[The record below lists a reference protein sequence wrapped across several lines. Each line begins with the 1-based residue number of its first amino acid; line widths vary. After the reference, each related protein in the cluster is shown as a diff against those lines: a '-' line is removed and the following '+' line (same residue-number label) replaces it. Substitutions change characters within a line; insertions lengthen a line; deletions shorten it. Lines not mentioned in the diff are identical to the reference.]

1 MTIEEMLKEYRIGQ
15 DDFQRI
21 REIGA
26 FLEGRLDEL
35 ADFHYSLLFEK
46 PELKAFFPNDAV
58 MKRARGAFIDWAD
71 DLLKANYNNAY
82 FLKINRI
89 GTTHVRIGLPAH
101 HVNVQMNHVR
111 TYLAK
116 VAAQRWEGDA
126 HQAALAVASLN
137 KILDLNLDLMSRS
150 YREEELRVNFLSHRI
165 DTWIMRT
172 ARWFVNGFNMALV
185 LGLIVIGV
193 MALGLSADEVI
204 HLADH
209 RDLERGAIGALS
221 TILILWV
228 VIELLDTQIRHMK
241 GRAFAIKVFVSVAL
255 VAELRRVLIASIE
268 HTEPVE
274 TAILGGTIL
283 VLGVVYYLISK
294 IDRAA

>member
-1 MTIEEMLKEYRIGQ
+1 MTIEELLREYRIEG
-15 DDFQRI
+15 DDLRRI
-21 REIGA
+21 REVGA

-35 ADFHYSLLFEK
+35 ADFHYSLLLDK
-46 PELKAFFPNDAV
+46 PELKAFFPNEAT
-58 MKRARGAFIDWAD
+58 MKRARTAFLDWSE
-71 DLLKANYNNAY
+71 DLLRGEYNNAY

-89 GTTHVRIGLPAH
+89 GATHVRIGLPAH
-101 HVNVQMNHVR
+101 HVNVQMSHVR
-111 TYLAK
+111 SYLAD
-116 VAAQRWEGDA
+116 VAARRWEGNT
-126 HQAALAVASLN
+126 HEAAMAVASLN
-137 KILDLNLDLMSRS
+137 KALDLNLDLMTRS

-172 ARWFVNGFNMALV
+172 ARWFVDGFNMALV
-185 LGLIVIGV
+185 FGLVVIGV

-268 HTEPVE
+268 HTDRWE
-274 TAILGGTIL
+274 TAILAGTIL
-283 VLGVVYYLISK
+283 TLGVVYYLISK
-294 IDRAA
+294 IDRP